1 MTVIS
6 FCNLQI
12 IFRELLE
19 ELPDLHLDSN
29 WKDLKKELK
38 DDPRYTKF
46 SSSDKKCEREFRE
59 YLKDKLVAAKADFRE
74 LLKVSIIIVNV
85 YMKLHLHQEMF
96 TFYLLIIYV
105 LWALILLTLIHTK
118 LFGEAAQRLGQHC

>member
-1 MTVIS
+1 MLEFKFICTDNMIDEKKFLS
-6 FCNLQI
+6 NQK
-12 IFRELLE
+12 RELLE

-74 LLKVSIIIVNV
+74 LLKVSS
-85 YMKLHLHQEMF
+85 K
-96 TFYLLIIYV
+96 
-105 LWALILLTLIHTK
+105 
-118 LFGEAAQRLGQHC
+118 

>member
-1 MTVIS
+1 M
-6 FCNLQI
+6 
-12 IFRELLE
+12 
-19 ELPDLHLDSN
+19 HLASN

-74 LLKVSIIIVNV
+74 LLKVRGSCHVW
-85 YMKLHLHQEMF
+85 K
-96 TFYLLIIYV
+96 
-105 LWALILLTLIHTK
+105 
-118 LFGEAAQRLGQHC
+118 

>member
-1 MTVIS
+1 MIENNFS
-6 FCNLQI
+6 FYLK
-12 IFRELLE
+12 RELLE

-74 LLKVSIIIVNV
+74 LLKVGS
-85 YMKLHLHQEMF
+85 K
-96 TFYLLIIYV
+96 
-105 LWALILLTLIHTK
+105 
-118 LFGEAAQRLGQHC
+118 